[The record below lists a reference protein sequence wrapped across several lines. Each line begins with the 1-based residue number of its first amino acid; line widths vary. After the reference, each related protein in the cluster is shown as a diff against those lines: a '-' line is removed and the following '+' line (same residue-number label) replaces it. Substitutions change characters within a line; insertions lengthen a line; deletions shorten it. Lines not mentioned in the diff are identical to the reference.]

1 MNGTLRK
8 VARVDAVEC
17 ALVVPPR
24 RVYLKGEF
32 ELHLGARGC
41 AGRFERGEYVPCTSS
56 RAPYCERCRPFDP
69 CAVCRGVCQKAEMD
83 CTTPHSIYL
92 ALFSPDLL
100 KVGVSRSERLE
111 TRLMEQGADIGVEI
125 ARCENGQIAR
135 AIEHRLSH
143 VIPDRVSMTSKMRG
157 LTKSVDMEA
166 WERAV
171 ATLRPIGQPL
181 RFHYFDEPLRSE
193 PLPLRIEPY
202 TTLRGRG
209 IGCKGNLLVFE
220 RMGMLHVI
228 DMRDL
233 LGYELLEEPQRTG
246 VQTGLKY
253 FEG

>member
-1 MNGTLRK
+1 MSRALGR
-8 VARVDAVEC
+8 VARVDPVQC
-17 ALVVPPR
+17 ALVVPPE
-24 RVYLKGEF
+24 RVRLKGEF

-41 AGRFERGEYVPCTSS
+41 AGSFERGEYVPCTS
-56 RAPYCERCRPFDP
+56 RQAPYCERCRPFDP

-100 KVGVSRSERLE
+100 KVGVSRTERLK

-135 AIEHRLSH
+135 AIEHRLSR
-143 VIPDRVSMTSKMRG
+143 VVSDRVSTTSKMRG
-157 LTKSVDMEA
+157 LTKRVNMEV

-171 ATLRPIGQPL
+171 ATFRPIGQPL
-181 RFHYFDEPLRSE
+181 RLQYFDEQLRSE

-202 TTLRGRG
+202 TTLSGRG
-209 IGCKGNLLVFE
+209 IGCKGSLFVFE

-233 LGYELLEEPQRTG
+233 LGYELLEEPQRTA
-246 VQTGLKY
+246 VQTGLEY
-253 FEG
+253 FEC